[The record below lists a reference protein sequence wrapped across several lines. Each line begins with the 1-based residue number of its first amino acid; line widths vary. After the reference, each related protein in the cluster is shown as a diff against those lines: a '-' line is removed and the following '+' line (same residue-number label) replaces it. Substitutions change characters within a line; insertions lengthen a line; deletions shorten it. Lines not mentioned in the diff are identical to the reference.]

1 MAKYLGLKEDGTY
14 HAAIRETEFLRHY
27 EKNWSEILKDTYY
40 QSEQLDIGHK
50 FRPRLV
56 YWGAIVKGSSNLTE
70 YDFDIIAKVA
80 VCIEIVHKASI
91 LLDDFID
98 QDTARHGKPAFHTI
112 HGVDRTVIYSLN
124 LLSRALRILNNT
136 FAEYSSSS
144 FFVWKSMNTLTTT
157 LEDMT
162 LGVLKELDLPEKLN
176 QSISTIKEIMHL
188 ETSTLITNSLLMGI
202 YLAQIDDENA
212 IRMIE
217 NIGRNFGFIFQTL
230 NDLEPFCTIKNSQH
244 KGSINTD
251 FSRNRKNICV
261 ALLYPMLTKK
271 ETSLIKNS
279 AVSDIDKIIIQYFD
293 KYNIYQNLMEEIDI
307 AHKSMLQDIN
317 QLTDYIPGMD
327 ESWHA
332 EFSIFVTSVVSICKN
347 RLK

>member
-14 HAAIRETEFLRHY
+14 HAAIRETEFLRYY

-40 QSEQLDIGHK
+40 QAEQLDIGHK

-56 YWGAIVKGSSNLTE
+56 YWGAIVKGTSNLSE

-136 FAEYSSSS
+136 FAKYTSSNI
-144 FFVWKSMNTLTTT
+144 FVWKSMNTLTTT

-212 IRMIE
+212 ICMIE
-217 NIGRNFGFIFQTL
+217 NIGRNFGFIFQAL

-279 AVSDIDKIIIQYFD
+279 AVSDIDKLIIQYFD
-293 KYNIYQNLMEEIDI
+293 KYNIYQHLMGEIDI
-307 AHKSMLQDIN
+307 AQKSMLQDIK